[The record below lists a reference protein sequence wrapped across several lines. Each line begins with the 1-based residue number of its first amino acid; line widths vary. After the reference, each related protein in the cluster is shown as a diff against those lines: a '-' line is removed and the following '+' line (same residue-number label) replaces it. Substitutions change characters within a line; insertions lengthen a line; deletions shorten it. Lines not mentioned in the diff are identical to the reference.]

1 MTIGEWIDQ
10 RDRQVPAALRSR
22 LRADGTATIEALLR
36 AAEAELE
43 VCAGLTRKDRA
54 AAFALL
60 AADAYLTYACLRA
73 AVGSGTGDALREIT
87 RRTARGWSAKGQ
99 A

>member
-1 MTIGEWIDQ
+1 MTMGEWIDQ

-22 LRADGTATIEALLR
+22 LRADGPATLEALLG
-36 AAEAELE
+36 AAETELE
-43 VCAGLTRKDRA
+43 MCAGLTRRDRA

-60 AADAYLTYACLRA
+60 AADAYLTYACLRTA
-73 AVGSGTGDALREIT
+73 AGDDTAETLRQIT
-87 RRTARGWSAKGQ
+87 RRTARGWLAKGE

>member
-10 RDRQVPAALRSR
+10 RDRRVPAALRSR
-22 LRADGTATIEALLR
+22 LRADGTATLEALLS

-43 VCAGLTRKDRA
+43 VCAGLANQDRA

-73 AVGSGTGDALREIT
+73 AAGRGCGDALREIT
-87 RRTARGWSAKGQ
+87 RRTAGGWSAR
-99 A
+99 AEA

>member
-1 MTIGEWIDQ
+1 MKIGEWIDQ
-10 RDRQVPAALRSR
+10 RDRHVPAALRSR
-22 LRADGTATIEALLR
+22 LRADGTATPEALLS

-60 AADAYLTYACLRA
+60 AADAYLTYACLLATAR
-73 AVGSGTGDALREIT
+73 GDTGETLRRIT
-87 RRTARGWSAKGQ
+87 RRTARGWLAKG
-99 A
+99 AA

>member
-1 MTIGEWIDQ
+1 MKIGEWIDQ
-10 RDRQVPAALRSR
+10 RDRHVPAALRSR
-22 LRADGTATIEALLR
+22 LRAGGTATPEALLR

-60 AADAYLTYACLRA
+60 AADAYLTYACLLA
-73 AVGSGTGDALREIT
+73 AARGDTGETLREVT
-87 RRTARGWSAKGQ
+87 RRTAKGWLAKGE